1 MICDDCKHRDKCTKI
16 ISESATDCVDKSGNR
31 LAVALPNGKTLVC
44 YSSCPDRSWH
54 SADTSKTVKML
65 TKVLQSYEM
74 YNPTMLEN
82 ISAWREA
89 CNTSRE
95 TNHDL

>member
-31 LAVALPNGKTLVC
+31 VAVALPNGKFLVC
-44 YSSCPDRSWH
+44 YWH

-65 TKVLQSYEM
+65 TRNM
-74 YNPTMLEN
+74 
-82 ISAWREA
+82 A
-89 CNTSRE
+89 
-95 TNHDL
+95 